1 MQPSTPFV
9 VLCSDSSLPPLRLDG
24 GIPYAVQSFLTPSCP
39 PSSAFFPSPTGSRLT
54 GQPPSPYPPPLLSLP
69 PSHVRASTFPRCRPK
84 VFHLSSCAISLFLGI
99 FALHEGYP
107 CQRGEGRRVPK
118 THSSGGQTLSC
129 CKSQVSGDHVVGWAN
144 SSLRFQYQLP
154 PAEVFLDQNIREADS
169 DDPSVVLP
177 NTGST
182 PDRQQIGP
190 FMRHP
195 ASLPTP
201 SRPASDAELD
211 KQVQRRMKHSRSCA
225 ARLAS
230 APPLR
235 SSPSRVRPYINTTVS
250 SMLLRLQAMSW
261 RRIDVSYA
269 RHPSFFMA
277 HNHIQVTRKWLNKAG
292 IPTVEH
298 LVHLLGEMEAGL
310 QAGIAS
316 PSSVPGQQHN
326 QQEEA

>member
-1 MQPSTPFV
+1 MLQWAGEMPWIGTAVQKAMVNAAAPVTATIFGKSGEHLFMQ
-9 VLCSDSSLPPLRLDG
+9 DKDG
-24 GIPYAVQSFLTPSCP
+24 GGGRPIVESLTYDDEQAGCFLSGLKAFATRTAYAN
-39 PSSAFFPSPTGSRLT
+39 
-54 GQPPSPYPPPLLSLP
+54 
-69 PSHVRASTFPRCRPK
+69 
-84 VFHLSSCAISLFLGI
+84 
-99 FALHEGYP
+99 
-107 CQRGEGRRVPK
+107 
-118 THSSGGQTLSC
+118 
-129 CKSQVSGDHVVGWAN
+129 VSGDHVVGWAN